1 MLYVHG
7 TLQDATGH
15 CRGSAPLQNGAYANT
30 KRSIVTVMYQHET
43 PHAQDTAEIQS
54 SCQSWKWTTFSPQLN
69 PRIWHHRNI
78 IGVRAFNFPCTS
90 TGCMKCS
97 HRKAGTMLVVEP
109 RYAEQELSCQIL
121 GEFPLPP
128 GRVTTVSPLH
138 RTGAAPSALVTLCKK
153 KKKEE
158 SNLFYFN
165 SCT

>member
-43 PHAQDTAEIQS
+43 PHAQDAAEIQS
-54 SCQSWKWTTFSPQLN
+54 SCQSWKWTTSSPQLN